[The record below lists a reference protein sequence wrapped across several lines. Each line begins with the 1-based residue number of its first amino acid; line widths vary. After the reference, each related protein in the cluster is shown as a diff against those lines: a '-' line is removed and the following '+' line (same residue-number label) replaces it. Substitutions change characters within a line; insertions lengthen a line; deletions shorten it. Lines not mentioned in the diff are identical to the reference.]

1 MTVTTV
7 GIVVVPS
14 LPKEPPVSA
23 PSYLPAMTLDQYLGH
38 LSARHPQWLRALDL
52 GRLGSGAAMRRLSS
66 LPEQFSP
73 ADPVPARTNPLVH
86 WTGGRELLRLA
97 TGGRSNALVLDV
109 LGGDGLLARAAA
121 VRPGQVPDGL
131 ALLTGDLSGPLV
143 AAALAHGLP
152 AVRQSAD
159 RLLLADGTVD
169 AVLLAYGTHH
179 IPPGDRPAVI
189 AEAVR
194 VLRPG
199 GRVVFHDFE
208 PHSPMAAFHRT
219 VVEPHA
225 AVRHDHPHVTRTE
238 LLDLFAPHPVA
249 VRLLDVYDPF
259 TVRAASPEEAKAA
272 MVAHLAETFAL
283 TDHFTAL
290 GPDKAWDLLVTAFD
304 HTDHLAGLCTPLN
317 APARPLIGP
326 VLDGYVAEVPRVALV
341 AVAERRTR

>member
-1 MTVTTV
+1 M
-7 GIVVVPS
+7 
-14 LPKEPPVSA
+14 SA

-38 LSARHPQWLRALDL
+38 LAARHPQWLSALDP
-52 GRLGSGAAMRRLSS
+52 GRLGPGAAMRRLSS
-66 LPEQFSP
+66 LPEEFTRVDP
-73 ADPVPARTNPLVH
+73 APAPGNPLVH

-97 TGGRSNALVLDV
+97 TGGQSNALVLDV
-109 LGGDGLLARAAA
+109 LGGEGLLARAAA

-131 ALLTGDLSGPLV
+131 ALLTGDLSGPMV

-169 AVLLAYGTHH
+169 AVLLAHGTHR
-179 IPPGDRPAVI
+179 IPVDDRPAVV

-199 GRVVFHDFE
+199 GRVVLHDFE
-208 PHSPMAAFHRT
+208 PHSPMAAFFRT
-219 VVEPHA
+219 VVDPHS
-225 AVRHDHPHVTRTE
+225 AVRHDYPHFTRTE

-259 TVRAASPEEAKAA
+259 TVRAGSPEAAKAA

-283 TDHFTAL
+283 TEHFAEL
-290 GPDKAWDLLVTAFD
+290 GPEQAWELLVTAFD

-317 APARPLIGP
+317 APARPLVGP
-326 VLDGYVAEVPRVALV
+326 VLDGYVAEVPRVAVV
-341 AVAERRTR
+341 AVAELRTR